1 MIRIIFNPKSGRA
14 GRNARLAP
22 LLRDF
27 VGSLKGGAELSFTE
41 GPGHAT
47 VLAAEAAAQ
56 GYERVISVGGDGTL
70 NETAQGLLHHP
81 VALALV
87 PCGSGNGLAR
97 HLHLPLNPVAA
108 LQLAGNPAAAIR
120 LIDTGLAGGHPFFN
134 VMGLGLDA
142 EVSRRFNRLHRRGF
156 SSYVAT
162 AWQAFR
168 SQRPE
173 RCAITD
179 GQRRESLDV
188 LLVTVA
194 NSEQWGNEAKIAP
207 GAQVDDGQ
215 MDLVAVGPLNLATAT
230 GFASRLFLGNVLASS
245 HVRHW
250 RGARFHVERS
260 APGLIHTDGETHP
273 AGASLDIS
281 VVPASLRVLVPSFG
295 SRRTEEKPAFA
306 LQL

>member
-47 VLAAEAAAQ
+47 VLAAEAAAL
-56 GYERVISVGGDGTL
+56 GYDRVVSVGGDGTL
-70 NETAQGLLHHP
+70 NETAQGLLHRP

-97 HLHLPLNPVAA
+97 HLHLPLNVVAA
-108 LQLAGNPAAAIR
+108 LQLVAKPDGAIR
-120 LIDTGLAGGHPFFN
+120 LIDTGTVNGHPFFN

-142 EVSRRFNRLHRRGF
+142 EVSRRFNQLPARGF
-156 SSYVAT
+156 SSYVT
-162 AWQAFR
+162 MTWQAFR
-168 SQRPE
+168 AQRPE
-173 RCAITD
+173 RCTITD
-179 GQRRESLDV
+179 GQRRETSDIFLIS
-188 LLVTVA
+188 VA

-207 GAQVDDGQ
+207 GAQVDDGKL
-215 MDLVAVGPLNLATAT
+215 DLVAVAPLKLATAV
-230 GFASRLFLGNVLASS
+230 GFARRLFLGSVLSS
-245 HVRHW
+245 SQVRHW
-250 RGARFHVERS
+250 RGGRFHVERA

-273 AGASLDIS
+273 AGASLEIA
-281 VVPASLRVLVPSFG
+281 VVPASLRVLAPSFS
-295 SRRTEEKPAFA
+295 SRRSASNRAFA